1 MIVVVGSS
9 HDSVAT
15 DLVASWPQAALC
27 SAEDLVRPGWVWH
40 HGQSASRTWVVD
52 AKRVSDSDVT
62 GVFVRRPTVYP
73 EELMTT
79 HPADRAF
86 LASET
91 HAFLTFVLAT
101 TSARVVNPVIE
112 GAFGEEA
119 LRPHRWSAAASEL
132 GIPIRPLRVTSEP
145 QRRTTYRTSQVEVV
159 GDEVFGDVPQ
169 RLLDISGRLAQR
181 LGLGWGVF
189 LFDARSRLVTV
200 TASRRPSDVA
210 AAALG
215 HFLEAR
221 LK

>member
-27 SAEDLVRPGWVWH
+27 SAEDLVRPGWVWR
-40 HGQSASRTWVVD
+40 HGQSASRTWIVN
-52 AKRVSDSDVT
+52 ASRVSDDEVT

-86 LASET
+86 LASEI

-119 LRPHRWSAAASEL
+119 LRPHRWSAAALEL
-132 GIPIRPLRVTSEP
+132 GISIRPLRVTSEP
-145 QRRTTYRTSQVEVV
+145 RRRTTYRTSQVEVV
-159 GDEVFGDVPQ
+159 GDEVFGDAPR
-169 RLLDISGRLAQR
+169 RLLDSSRWLAQA
-181 LGLGWGVF
+181 LGIGWGVF

-200 TASRRPSDVA
+200 TASRRPSGVA
-210 AAALG
+210 AVALG

-221 LK
+221 PT